1 MRAMILAAGRG
12 ERLKPLTDNTPK
24 PLLQAGN
31 RSLIEYHLE
40 RLALAGFR
48 EIVINLAHL
57 GEQIRAALGT
67 GTDWGLN
74 IRYSEEP
81 PGALDSGGGIRQAL
95 PMLGR
100 APFAVINGDI
110 FSNYPLSRLRAVK
123 CEQAHLVLVPKPD
136 YSQRGDFALSA
147 GRLANSGEPL
157 HTFSGIAVYHPDFFA
172 GSAPGRFS
180 VVPLLRAAADAGRLT
195 GELYR
200 GDWHD
205 IGTPGRLEQ
214 LRRRLM
220 GNA

>member
-12 ERLKPLTDNTPK
+12 ERLRPLSDHTPK
-24 PLLQAGN
+24 PLLQAGDK
-31 RSLIEYHLE
+31 SLIEYHLE

-57 GEQIRAALGT
+57 GGQIRAALGT
-67 GTDWGLN
+67 GSDWGLN

-81 PGALDSGGGIRQAL
+81 PGALDSGGGIHQAL
-95 PMLGR
+95 PLLGH
-100 APFAVINGDI
+100 APFVVINGDI

-136 YSQRGDFALSA
+136 YRQRGDFALAA

-157 HTFSGIAVYHPDFFA
+157 YTFSGIAVYHPDFFA
-172 GSAPGRFS
+172 SSTAGCFS

-220 GNA
+220 GDA

>member
-12 ERLKPLTDNTPK
+12 ERLRPLTDGTPK
-24 PLLQAGN
+24 PLLEAGGK
-31 RSLIEYHLE
+31 SLIEYHLE

-48 EIVINLAHL
+48 QIVINLAHL
-57 GEQIRAALGT
+57 GEQIRAALGD
-67 GTDWGLN
+67 GAKWGLG

-81 PGALDSGGGIRQAL
+81 PGALDTGGGIRQAL
-95 PMLGR
+95 PLLGS

-110 FSNYPLSRLRAVK
+110 FCDYPLSRLRAVK
-123 CEQAHLVLVPKPD
+123 CEQAHLVLVPNPGDKA
-136 YSQRGDFALSA
+136 RGDFALA
-147 GRLANSGEPL
+147 GGRVANRGEPL

-172 GSAPGRFS
+172 GSPAGSFS
-180 VVPLLRAAADAGRLT
+180 VVPLLRATADARQLT

-205 IGTPGRLEQ
+205 IGTPKRLEQ

-220 GNA
+220 DNA